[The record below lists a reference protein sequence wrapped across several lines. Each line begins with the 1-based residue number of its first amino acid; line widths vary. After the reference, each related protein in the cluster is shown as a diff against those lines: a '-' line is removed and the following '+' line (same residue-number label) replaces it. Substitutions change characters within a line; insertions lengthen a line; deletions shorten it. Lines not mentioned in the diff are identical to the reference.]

1 MHTTT
6 DRLNANTG
14 VQRGLAAWCKG
25 GLAVCRHEAEVR
37 QALVVDVFL
46 PGLHVSVHY
55 ADGTYPAIALG
66 QLLYNSMALALG

>member
-1 MHTTT
+1 M
-6 DRLNANTG
+6 G

-25 GLAVCRHEAEVR
+25 GLAVCRHETEIR

-46 PGLHVSVHY
+46 PGLRVPVHY
-55 ADGTYPAIALG
+55 ADGTHPAIALG

>member
-1 MHTTT
+1 MHTTS
-6 DRLNANTG
+6 DRLTMNAG

-46 PGLHVSVHY
+46 PGLRVSVRY
-55 ADGTYPAIALG
+55 ADGTHPAIALG

>member
-1 MHTTT
+1 MHTTS
-6 DRLNANTG
+6 DRLTMNAG

-46 PGLHVSVHY
+46 PGLRVSVRY